1 VRRAWLAA
9 GVLLLGACSTNAPV
23 PQPTPAP
30 VSYEPVI
37 GQTVVPGS
45 RAPSGNVVP
54 DVVGRNHQEA
64 QDLLQA
70 SGFYNLG
77 EADATGRDRL
87 LVIDRNWVV
96 VDQEPRGGSVLDP
109 KQKITLRS
117 KKYGD

>member
-9 GVLLLGACSTNAPV
+9 GVLLLGACSTNTPAT
-23 PQPTPAP
+23 QPTPAP

-70 SGFYNLG
+70 SGFYNLD
-77 EADATGRDRL
+77 EEDATGRDRL
-87 LVIDRNWVV
+87 LVADRNWVV
-96 VDQEPRGGSVLDP
+96 VDQEPRGGTVLDP

-117 KKYGD
+117 KKYSD